1 MEKACWSLGDLPAH
15 GHLCQLQLLW
25 LHCHD
30 QGGRHCIP
38 RRLHEGDPELGR
50 VSEMEDCLPAST
62 GWIQCAG
69 LQVLMINNSFSSK
82 TLLDTPS
89 SDSRCFCHTT
99 YLLCFFRPFH
109 QFREPSDFISCLL
122 LQCKLHNF
130 EGGTRTTPSL
140 P

>member
-1 MEKACWSLGDLPAH
+1 MLEPGDLPAH

-82 TLLDTPS
+82 TLLDIP
-89 SDSRCFCHTT
+89 
-99 YLLCFFRPFH
+99 FFQLSVFLSH
-109 QFREPSDFISCLL
+109 DLSIVFLQTIS
-122 LQCKLHNF
+122 
-130 EGGTRTTPSL
+130 PA
-140 P
+140 